1 MSHLL
6 RDLRYAARALMRTP
20 LFTLGVV
27 LTLALGIGVNA
38 AMFGIVDRLFLRPPE
53 GVKDAGRVVRV
64 YRRATVSLMHQT
76 FTGGIGTFPA
86 FVDLRDAGVFDRAAA
101 VASRPMSLGRGSEAE
116 RVATGAV
123 SWDYFPLLGVAPA
136 IGRFFGVDDDKA
148 GADRVAVLSWS
159 LWQRKFAG
167 DSAVVGRVLQ
177 IGNRAYTVVGVTAK
191 GFAGIDLAG
200 TELWIPIQASADQ
213 TMDVEALTS
222 RNFLWMDMIG
232 RLKPGDRAEDV
243 ATRATDVYRR
253 GAVTPDQPDE
263 KTATILLGPIQE
275 VRGPVSNSD
284 AVVSAWVGAVTLAVL
299 LIACA
304 NVANLLLARGV
315 GRRRELAVRAGLGA
329 GRGGLIRLI
338 LSESIVLSALGGA
351 AAVLLAVWSG
361 GAARSLLAPDL
372 PKDIAMVDGRV
383 LLFTAASVL
392 LTALLTGIV
401 PALQSSRTD
410 LAESLK
416 SGGHGSI
423 GHGGRTRALLLA
435 TQVALTLVLLVG
447 AGLFVRSLRNVQAID
462 LGFDAEKVQM
472 VTINLGAAGI
482 KDADANA
489 IWLRLLGRA
498 QALPGVEH
506 ATGVMAPLGWMFATS
521 LRAEGLDSL
530 PRAAGGGPYQNVVTP
545 DYFATLGTRIARGR
559 GFLATDR
566 AGSQPVA
573 AINETMA
580 KVLWPGSD
588 ALGKCLYIGGRGED
602 INRVPCNRV
611 VGVVADAHTNGV
623 TEDPPMQYFVPWGQR
638 DGVTLAGLY
647 VRGRGDPAVL
657 TGDLRRAV
665 LAEGDLPHA
674 NIQTLVDALAPQLRS
689 WKLGATAFTA
699 FGALA
704 LLIAAMGIFSVI
716 SYSVS
721 QRTQEIGI
729 RMALGAESAQV
740 ARMILGQGLRA
751 AIIGV
756 VVGGG
761 GAFLLGRGI
770 KALLYQVAPTD
781 PLVFGSTALVLLA
794 VATAAAW
801 FPARRAARV
810 HPMVAL
816 RYE

>member
-1 MSHLL
+1 VSGLL

-20 LFTLGVV
+20 LFTLGIVA
-27 LTLALGIGVNA
+27 TLALGIGVNA
-38 AMFGIVDRLFLRPPE
+38 AMFGVVDRLFLKPPD
-53 GVKDAGRVVRV
+53 GVRDPGQVVRV
-64 YRRATVSLMHQT
+64 YRRHTVSLMHQT

-86 FVDLRDAGVFDRAAA
+86 FVDLHDGGVFASAAA
-101 VASRPMSLGRGSEAE
+101 VRNSQMSLGRGSESE
-116 RVATGAV
+116 RVAGGAV
-123 SWDYFPLLGVAPA
+123 SYDYFPLLGVASA
-136 IGRFFGVDDDKA
+136 LGRFFGVDDDRP
-148 GADRVAVLSWS
+148 GADRVAVLSWA

-167 DSAVVGRVLQ
+167 DSTVIGRVLQ
-177 IGNRAYTVVGVTAK
+177 IGNRAYTVVGVAAK
-191 GFAGIDLAG
+191 GFAGIDLSP
-200 TELWIPIQASADQ
+200 TDLWLPIQASADQ
-213 TMDVEALTS
+213 LMSIEALTS
-222 RNFLWMDMIG
+222 RNYWWMDMIG
-232 RLKPGDRAEDV
+232 RLKPGERALDV
-243 ATRATDVYRR
+243 AARATDVYRK
-253 GAVTPDQPDE
+253 GAIAPDQPDE
-263 KTATILLGPIQE
+263 KTSTILLGPIQE
-275 VRGPVSNSD
+275 VRGPNANSD

-351 AAVLLAVWSG
+351 AALMLAVWSG
-361 GAARSLLAPDL
+361 GAARSLLAPEL
-372 PKDIAMVDGRV
+372 PKDISLVDERV

-392 LTALLTGIV
+392 LTALLTGLV
-401 PALQSSRTD
+401 PAVQSSRTD

-423 GHGGRTRALLLA
+423 GRGGRTRALLLA

-447 AGLFVRSLRNVQAID
+447 AGLFVRSLRNVQALD

-489 IWLRLLGRA
+489 IWLRLLARA
-498 QALPGVEH
+498 QTLQGVES
-506 ATGVMAPLGWMFATS
+506 AAETMAPLGWMFATS
-521 LRAEGLDSL
+521 LRAEGLDSI
-530 PRAAGGGPYQNVVTP
+530 PRLAGGGPYFSVVTA
-545 DYFATLGTRIARGR
+545 DYFATLGTHVSRGR

-566 AGSQPVA
+566 AGSTPVA
-573 AINETMA
+573 VINQTMA
-580 KVLWPGSD
+580 KALWPGTE
-588 ALGKCLYIGGRGED
+588 ALGKCLYVGGRGLD
-602 INRVPCNRV
+602 VAKVPCNRV
-611 VGVVADAHTNGV
+611 VGVVADARSNGV
-623 TEDPPMQYFVPWGQR
+623 VNDPPMQYFIPWGQR
-638 DGVTLAGLY
+638 EGVTLAGLY

-674 NIQTLVDALAPQLRS
+674 NIRTMADELAPQLRS
-689 WKLGATAFTA
+689 WRLGATAFTA

-729 RMALGAESAQV
+729 RMALGAETGQV
-740 ARMILGQGLRA
+740 SRMILGQGLRA
-751 AIIGV
+751 SA
-756 VVGGG
+756 VGIAAGG
-761 GAFLLGRGI
+761 LGAFALGRAM
-770 KALLYQVAPTD
+770 KSLLYGVAPTD
-781 PLVFGSTALVLLA
+781 PAVFAGVALVLLA
-794 VATAAAW
+794 VAAAAAYL
-801 FPARRAARV
+801 PARRAARV